1 MQLTKDNIQ
10 KIMFMACGCIL
21 FAWLLNNV
29 TNFGI
34 ILSGVW
40 KLLAPFAIG
49 GMIAF
54 VMNLP
59 MTKIEN
65 LIIGKK
71 SGKKKKWARGVAIAI
86 TMVLLLGI
94 ISFVLFLLVPE
105 LVNNLKSLAEQIPG
119 LIDDIKAWLIGI
131 AQDNPSWKTQI
142 ADIANNLTSSNS
154 VQNVITS
161 SLNSLMDGS
170 KGFIMSVTSGL
181 TTAILAIVFAI
192 YLLGQKEYLIRGSKK
207 LIFAFLPKK
216 RADKTIEIASLTNK
230 TFAGFVSGQCLE
242 AIILSVIFFLVL
254 FIGGFP
260 YALLISVITFVL
272 AFVPMLGATFS
283 AIIGALLIFPISP
296 IRAVIF
302 IVLSFIIQQ
311 LENNLIYPKVVGK
324 SVGLAGIWTLV
335 AIIVFGSLFGVIGMI
350 IGLPIASIAYAL
362 LGETVN
368 KKLTEKRLRRQL
380 EDNVE
385 GNKPQKSKNE
395 I

>member
-1 MQLTKDNIQ
+1 MQLSKENIQ
-10 KIMFMACGCIL
+10 KLMFMACGCIL
-21 FAWLLNNV
+21 FAWILNNIA
-29 TNFGI
+29 NFGVI
-34 ILSGVW
+34 FSGVW
-40 KLLAPFAIG
+40 KLLAPFAVG

-65 LIIGKK
+65 LLLGKK
-71 SGKKKKWARGVAIAI
+71 TNKERKWARAVAITI
-86 TMVLLLGI
+86 TFILLLAI

-105 LVNNLKSLAEQIPG
+105 LINNLKSLAEQIPG
-119 LIDDIKAWLIGI
+119 LLDAIKTWLLNI
-131 AQDNPSWKTQI
+131 AQDNPSWKAQI
-142 ADIANNLTSSNS
+142 GDIANNLTSSNG

-181 TTAILAIVFAI
+181 TTAILAVVFAI

-216 RADKTIEIASLTNK
+216 RADKAIEIASLTNK

-260 YALLISVITFVL
+260 YALLISAITFVL

-296 IRAVIF
+296 IRAVVF

-335 AIIVFGSLFGVIGMI
+335 SIIVFGSLFGVMGMI

-368 KKLTEKRLRRQL
+368 KKLTEKRLKRQL
-380 EDNVE
+380 EDNSE
-385 GNKPQKSKNE
+385 ENKLRENKNKL
-395 I
+395 

>member
-1 MQLTKDNIQ
+1 MQLTKENIQ
-10 KIMFMACGCIL
+10 KIMLMGCGCIL

-29 TNFGI
+29 SNLGVLF
-34 ILSGVW
+34 SGVW

-59 MTKIEN
+59 MTKIET
-65 LIIGKK
+65 LLIGKK
-71 SGKKKKWARGVAIAI
+71 TLKERKWARGVAIAI
-86 TMVLLLGI
+86 TMILLLGI
-94 ISFVLFLLVPE
+94 ISFILFLLVPE

-119 LIDDIKAWLIGI
+119 FLDGIKVWLMQI
-131 AQDNPSWKTQI
+131 ANDNPNWKAQI
-142 ADIANNLTSSNS
+142 VDIANNLTSSNS
-154 VQNVITS
+154 VQNIVTN

-170 KGFIMSVTSGL
+170 KGFISSVTSGI
-181 TTAILAIVFAI
+181 TTAILAVVFAI

-207 LIFAFLPKK
+207 LIYAFMSKK
-216 RADKTIEIASLTNK
+216 YADKTVEIFSLANK

-242 AIILSVIFFLVL
+242 AIILSAIFFLVL

-283 AIIGALLIFPISP
+283 AIIGAVLIFPISP
-296 IRAVIF
+296 IRAIVF
-302 IVLSFIIQQ
+302 LVLSFIIQQ
-311 LENNLIYPKVVGK
+311 VENNLIYPKVVGK

-335 AIIVFGSLFGVIGMI
+335 AIIVFGSLFGIIGMV

-362 LGETVN
+362 LGETIN
-368 KKLTEKRLRRQL
+368 KKLEEKRLKRKIEQAQTQPTRTA
-380 EDNVE
+380 
-385 GNKPQKSKNE
+385 KKE

>member
-1 MQLTKDNIQ
+1 MQLSKENIQ
-10 KIMFMACGCIL
+10 KLMFMACGCIL
-21 FAWLLNNV
+21 FAWILNNIA
-29 TNFGI
+29 NFGVI
-34 ILSGVW
+34 FSGVW
-40 KLLAPFAIG
+40 KLLAPFAVG

-65 LIIGKK
+65 LLLGKK
-71 SGKKKKWARGVAIAI
+71 TNKERKWARAVAITI
-86 TMVLLLGI
+86 TFILLLAI

-105 LVNNLKSLAEQIPG
+105 LINNLKSLAEQIPG
-119 LIDDIKAWLIGI
+119 LLDAIRTWLLNI
-131 AQDNPSWKTQI
+131 AQDNPSWKAQI
-142 ADIANNLTSSNS
+142 GDIANNLTSSNS
-154 VQNVITS
+154 VQNIITS

-181 TTAILAIVFAI
+181 TTAILAVVFAI

-207 LIFAFLPKK
+207 LVFAFLPKK
-216 RADKTIEIASLTNK
+216 RADKAIEIASLTNK

-296 IRAVIF
+296 IRAVMF

-368 KKLTEKRLRRQL
+368 KKLTEKRLRRQV
-380 EDNVE
+380 EDNIE
-385 GNKPQKSKNE
+385 GNKPQKSKKE